1 MLRLFAT
8 LTLLAAASACEDDG
22 PNSEHCVERRMAWLE
37 LDYQRRE
44 FLRQGYT
51 GSASAVALR
60 QDLIVSGDMPCFPGF
75 MLTTE

>member
-8 LTLLAAASACEDDG
+8 LTLLAASACEDDG
-22 PNSEHCVERRMAWLE
+22 PNSEHCVEQRMKWLE
-37 LDYQRRE
+37 LDYRRRE
-44 FLRQGYT
+44 LLGQGYT
-51 GSASAVALR
+51 GSARAVALQ